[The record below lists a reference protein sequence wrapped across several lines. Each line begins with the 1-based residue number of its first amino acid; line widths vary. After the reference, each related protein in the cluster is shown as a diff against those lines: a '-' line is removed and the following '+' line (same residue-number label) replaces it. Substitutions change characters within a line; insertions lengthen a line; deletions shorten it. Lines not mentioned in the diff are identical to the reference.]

1 MDMVTAL
8 IAEGVKVKPDPLAF
22 STVSRL
28 FRGPTRP
35 RRIGNYSEE
44 ENRYRARTTAGHA
57 R

>member
-1 MDMVTAL
+1 MDMVT
-8 IAEGVKVKPDPLAF
+8 EGVKVKPDPSAF

-28 FRGPTRP
+28 FRGPIRP